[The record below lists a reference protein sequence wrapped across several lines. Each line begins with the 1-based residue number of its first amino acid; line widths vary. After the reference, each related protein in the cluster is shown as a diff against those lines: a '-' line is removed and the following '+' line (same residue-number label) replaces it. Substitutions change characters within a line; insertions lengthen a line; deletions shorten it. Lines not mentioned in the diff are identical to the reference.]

1 MNSLWASRAPGLWAS
16 YCITAAGLLGQTP
29 LVHGRNAA
37 KGSRQTGC
45 VPLEDTLAPEAKS
58 WGPVVGSV
66 VCGGSPPL
74 LVFSD
79 AGWGPKECLPSPT
92 LSFPWQ
98 GVRRWPSVAG
108 AAHPWDYSVA
118 HMELLLCRG
127 I

>member
-1 MNSLWASRAPGLWAS
+1 MNSLWASCAPGLLAS

-58 WGPVVGSV
+58 WGPAVGSV

-79 AGWGPKECLPSPT
+79 VGWGSNGACPHPLCLFRGRG
-92 LSFPWQ
+92 LC
-98 GVRRWPSVAG
+98 RWPSVVG
-108 AAHPWDYSVA
+108 VTHPWDYLVA